1 MTNRHS
7 RPAALFDLLV
17 LGHPGAVV
25 LCVLLAACL
34 LALKARHFSLDASA
48 ETLVLEDDEDL
59 RYARLIGTR
68 YGQQEFLVLTYTPRG
83 DLFSDE
89 TLAALRRLRD
99 ELSRLDRVSSVRSIL
114 DVPLVESG
122 TVSLES
128 LKSNVATLESATV
141 DRAAATNELRQSPLY
156 RNLLVSPDGRTTALL
171 IVLADDDVYDRLLK
185 RRSELRERRAAQSL
199 SPAERDELTRVAQ
212 QLRQRR
218 DEITSWRH
226 EDIAA
231 IRSVMNRHASEAHL
245 FLGGLSMIAD
255 DMITF
260 IKSDLKVFGL
270 GGAVALGLALGIIFR
285 GLRWICLPM
294 LCCAIS
300 AIAMIGLLGWLRWQ
314 VTVISANFISLQL
327 IMTMALAIHLA
338 VQYRELLTRDPLAPN
353 CQLILDAVRLKLKP
367 CVYAILT
374 TMAGFG
380 SLLVCD
386 ILPVIMLGWIMI
398 VGLAVSLIVSFL
410 LMPALLVLLPK
421 AAPPRTTARRVR
433 LTASLARF
441 TEAHG
446 HLILGISG
454 LFLLAGLVGI
464 SQLEVENRF
473 IDYFRPDTEIHQ
485 GMKVIDR
492 QLGATTPLDVIVEF
506 GDPRVPGA
514 LAPESPEGD
523 EVFDEFKEFEEA
535 ADDDKYWFTQ
545 EKMKLLRAAHR
556 YLDSLP
562 ETGKVLSLAT
572 TLGVAEK
579 LNDGRPLDSFDL
591 ALLYSETPDDFKD
604 LLVEPYVSVPHNQAR
619 LLVRVRDS
627 DASLRRDAL
636 LKKIKAELPAE
647 IGLGEDNV
655 HLAGL
660 LVLYNNM
667 LQSLFDSQI
676 LTLGVTMLLLS
687 GMFLILFGSWWVTLL
702 VLLPN
707 ALPVVMVLGVM
718 GWLDIPLDMMTITIA
733 AIGVGIAVDDT
744 VHYVHRFKDELRK
757 DGDYPAAMHRCH
769 GSVGLAMYYTSAT
782 ITIGFAILALSSF
795 IPTVRFGLLTG
806 LAMIVALIADLTLLP
821 RLLILAKPFGK
832 GVS

>member
-1 MTNRHS
+1 MTNPHS
-7 RPAALFDLLV
+7 RPAALFDRLI
-17 LGHPGAVV
+17 LGHPGVVV
-25 LCVLLAACL
+25 LCVLLAGGL
-34 LALKARHFSLDASA
+34 LALEARHFSMDAST
-48 ETLVLEDDEDL
+48 ETLLLEDDEDL
-59 RYARLIGTR
+59 RYARQIGTR
-68 YGQQEFLVLTYTPRG
+68 YGQQELLALTYTPRG

-89 TLAALRRLRD
+89 TLAALRLLRD
-99 ELSRLDRVSSVRSIL
+99 ELSRLDHVSSVRSIL
-114 DVPLVESG
+114 DVPLMESG
-122 TVSLES
+122 PVSLES
-128 LKSNVATLESATV
+128 LKGNVATLESATV
-141 DRAAATNELRQSPLY
+141 EKAAAVDELRQSPLY

-185 RRSELRERRAAQSL
+185 RRGELRDKSAAGSL
-199 SPAERDELTRVAQ
+199 RSAERDELTRVAQ
-212 QLRQRR
+212 QLRQRS
-218 DEITSWRH
+218 DEIRSWRH
-226 EDIAA
+226 KDITA

-245 FLGGLSMIAD
+245 FLGGASMITD

-270 GGAVALGLALGIIFR
+270 VGAVVLGLALGIIFR

-294 LCCAIS
+294 LCCVVS
-300 AIAMIGLLGWLRWQ
+300 AIAVIGLLGRLGWQ
-314 VTVISANFISLQL
+314 VTVVSANFISLQL
-327 IMTMALAIHLA
+327 IMTMALAIHLS
-338 VQYRELLTRDPLAPN
+338 VQYRELLARHPLARN
-353 CQLILDAVRLKLKP
+353 RQMILDAVRLKLKP

-380 SLLVCD
+380 SLLLCD
-386 ILPVIMLGWIMI
+386 ILPVIMLGRIMI

-410 LMPALLVLLPK
+410 LLPALLALLPK
-421 AAPPRTTARRVR
+421 AAPPRTTGRQVR
-433 LTASLARF
+433 LTALLARF

-454 LFLLAGLVGI
+454 LALLAGFVGI
-464 SQLEVENRF
+464 LRLEVENRF

-485 GMKVIDR
+485 GMKVIDQ
-492 QLGATTPLDVIVEF
+492 QLGGTTPLDVIVEF
-506 GDPRVPGA
+506 GEPR
-514 LAPESPEGD
+514 APDAPPSEPPEGD
-523 EVFDEFKEFEEA
+523 EVFDEFAEFEQA

-545 EKMKLLRAAHR
+545 EKMKLVRAAHN
-556 YLDSLP
+556 YLDNLP
-562 ETGKVLSLAT
+562 EIGKVLSLAT

-591 ALLYSETPDDFKD
+591 ALLYSETPHEFKA

-627 DASLRRDAL
+627 DKSLRRDAL
-636 LKKIKAELPAE
+636 LKKIKAELPTE
-647 IGLGEDNV
+647 MGLGRDCV

-676 LTLGVTMLLLS
+676 LTLGFTMLLLS
-687 GMFLILFGSWWVTLL
+687 GMFLILFRSWRVTLL

-733 AIGVGIAVDDT
+733 AIGVSIAVDDT

-757 DGDYPAAMHRCH
+757 GADYPAAMHRCH
-769 GSVGLAMYYTSAT
+769 GSVGLAMYYTSA
-782 ITIGFAILALSSF
+782 IIAIGFAILALSSF
-795 IPTVRFGLLTG
+795 IPMVHFGLLTG
-806 LAMIVALIADLTLLP
+806 LAMIVALVADLTLLP
-821 RLLILAKPFGK
+821 RLLILARPFGK
-832 GVS
+832 GAP